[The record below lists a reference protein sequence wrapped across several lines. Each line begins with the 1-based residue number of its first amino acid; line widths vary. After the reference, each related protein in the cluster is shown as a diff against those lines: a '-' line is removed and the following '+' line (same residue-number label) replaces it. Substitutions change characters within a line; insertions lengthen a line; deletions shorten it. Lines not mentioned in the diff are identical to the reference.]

1 MKLILFNGSP
11 RKSWNTEILLKH
23 AMKGA
28 TSIGAETELI
38 HLYDL
43 NYKGCRSCYACK
55 RVGGKSY
62 GSCAIQDDLTPI
74 FKKVEE
80 SDALIF
86 GSPIYYGNVT
96 GEMRSFLE
104 RLLFPYSAFD
114 SERSSLFKKKIR
126 TGIIYTMAANERQV
140 KEMGYE
146 QNLHLMEKF
155 IGKIFGETESLFVID
170 TCHFEDY
177 SQYVSNFFN
186 AEDKQKWRQEEFP
199 KDCQKA
205 FEMGKKIVQKLM
217 LY

>member
-1 MKLILFNGSP
+1 MRLTLFNGSP
-11 RKSWNTEILLKH
+11 RKNWNTGILLKQV
-23 AMKGA
+23 MKGA
-28 TSIGAETELI
+28 ASNGAETELI

-74 FKKVEE
+74 LKKVEE

-96 GEMRSFLE
+96 GEMRSFWE

-126 TGIIYTMAANERQV
+126 TGIIYTMAANEIQV
-140 KEMGYE
+140 REMGYE
-146 QNLHLMEKF
+146 QNLHVMEMV
-155 IGKIFGETESLFVID
+155 IEKIFGEAESLFVID

-177 SQYVSNFFN
+177 SQYVSTFFN
-186 AEDKQKWRQEEFP
+186 AEKKLKWRQEEFP

-205 FEMGKKIVQKLM
+205 FEMGKKIVQPM
-217 LY
+217 YI

>member
-1 MKLILFNGSP
+1 MRLTLFNGSP
-11 RKSWNTEILLKH
+11 RKDWNTGILLKH
-23 AMKGA
+23 VMKGA
-28 TSIGAETELI
+28 ASNGAETELI

-96 GEMRSFLE
+96 GEMRSFWE

-126 TGIIYTMAANERQV
+126 TGIIYTMAANEIQV
-140 KEMGYE
+140 REMGYE
-146 QNLHLMEKF
+146 QNLHVMEMF
-155 IGKIFGETESLFVID
+155 IEKIFGEAESLFVID

-177 SQYVSNFFN
+177 SQYVSTFFN
-186 AEDKQKWRQEEFP
+186 AEEKLKRRQEEFP
-199 KDCQKA
+199 NDCQKA
-205 FEMGKKIVQKLM
+205 FEMGKKIVQPM
-217 LY
+217 FI